1 MSILKKKTK
10 KIKEVVKKETK
21 MPSFSSIKNRA
32 LYDVLKKA
40 EESDGYLVCISYLKG
55 DGLKH
60 HNFTSKFKNEDIYP
74 SLDEQAKLL
83 EPQTKVTD
91 TK

>member
-1 MSILKKKTK
+1 MSILKQ
-10 KIKEVVKKETK
+10 KIKKVNEPKEINKPT
-21 MPSFSSIKNRA
+21 FSSMKNRA

-40 EESDGYLVCISYLKG
+40 EESDGYLVCISYLEKET
-55 DGLKH
+55 LMH
-60 HNFTSKFKNEDIYP
+60 SNFTVKFRKEDIYP

-83 EPQTKVTD
+83 EPQTKVAN